1 MKQHFHW
8 RTLTALFVEPI
19 QVYLGLA
26 LLFAVFAWIILK
38 FVAYMFQTPFLKY
51 EYYTYLI
58 VFLPIL
64 ILPVY
69 HLYVILIT
77 WYAQRRDFTEAEH
90 IFILLV
96 IAIYSSMIFGA
107 INYSLYRLDKSSFSV
122 DERIVKKEYNEYLLS
137 NQQRLDE
144 AKRVADGSDKIIAE
158 LTKLERTTFKRS
170 GNYYFFSNP
179 KRYTFDTNIPG
190 LTIYYVETTTSSEG
204 ASVTDYT
211 LEADAWGQKLVIDPE
226 AQLGAREILKPF
238 TNDTVTR
245 DDLVKVFQ
253 YQADWE
259 RKSIISP
266 VEVKLKSAQES
277 GDAGFPVPMTL
288 FVYQAAMDAL
298 NASPRYFNPS
308 SFLTRLMAFV
318 YAFLR
323 YIYFGVFV
331 SVVAKGFVSPTAK
344 ANDEGSKVD
353 VPIPAE

>member
-1 MKQHFHW
+1 MKEHFRW

-19 QVYLGLA
+19 KGYLGLA
-26 LLFAVFAWIILK
+26 FFLAVFACFILK
-38 FVAYMFQTPFLKY
+38 FVAYMSQTPFLKY

-58 VFLPIL
+58 FFLAIL

-69 HLYVILIT
+69 HLYFILFT
-77 WYAQRRDFTEAEH
+77 WYAQRRDFTEPEH

-107 INYSLYRLDKSSFSV
+107 INYSLYRVDKSSFSV
-122 DERIVKKEYNEYLLS
+122 DERIAKKEYNKYLLS

-170 GNYYFFSNP
+170 GNNYFFSNP
-179 KRYTFDTNIPG
+179 KKYTFDTNIPG
-190 LTIYYVETTTSSEG
+190 VTIYYVETTTSSEG

-211 LEADAWGQKLVIDPE
+211 LEADAWGQRLVIEPE
-226 AQLGAREILKPF
+226 AQLGPREILKPF

-245 DDLVKVFQ
+245 DDLVKAFH

-266 VEVKLKSAQES
+266 LEVQLKSAQES
-277 GDAGFPVPMTL
+277 GEAGFPVPMTL

-298 NASPRYFNPS
+298 GASPQYFNPS
-308 SFLTRLMAFV
+308 SFLTRLMAFL
-318 YAFLR
+318 YAFLK

-331 SVVAKGFVSPTAK
+331 SVVAKGFVAPTAK
-344 ANDEGSKVD
+344 ANDEAAKAD
-353 VPIPAE
+353 VPAK